1 MKKLFLVLY
10 LIVFLTAICKSQ
22 DSSLTIVYKHKKF
35 ERLGA
40 NNRLTLYKKANSNK
54 YYYKVP
60 SRKKLKR
67 LTYFNIIHINSST
80 YQLRENCRE
89 LRRRKIRLREKYKD
103 GDYFIFKVFNTHI
116 Q

>member
-1 MKKLFLVLY
+1 MKKLFLALC
-10 LIVFLTAICKSQ
+10 LIVFLTTICKSQ
-22 DSSLTIVYKHKKF
+22 ESSLTIVYKHKKF
-35 ERLGA
+35 EHIGA
-40 NNRLTLYKKANSNK
+40 NKQLTLYKEVNSNK

-67 LTYFNIIHINSST
+67 LTYFNIIHINAST

-89 LRRRKIRLREKYKD
+89 LRRRKIRLYEKYKD
-103 GDYFIFKVFNTHI
+103 GEYFIFKVFNTHI